1 MTKGQ
6 KAHVEAVLIQRIDD
20 LAKDRSNESDKA
32 IAAITRELINV
43 HFAMCEE
50 SEREIKPFTPIYDG
64 LTPEETA
71 AMLADVAT
79 AKEGKGFTPVFVGK
93 SGVTYIGG
101 VKLEAVKT
109 IVGFSERGVH
119 EVRITFDTDKAT
131 SHYRPKIEEGWIV

>member
-1 MTKGQ
+1 MTKEQ
-6 KAHVEAVLIQRIDD
+6 KAHVEAVLIQRIDA
-20 LAKDRSNESDKA
+20 LAKDRFGEPDDA
-32 IAAITRELINV
+32 IAAITRELVNV

-71 AMLADVAT
+71 AMLVDVAA
-79 AKEGKGFTPVFVGK
+79 AKEKKGYTPVFVGA

-119 EVRITFDTDKAT
+119 EVRIAFDTDKAT
-131 SHYRPKIEEGWIV
+131 NHYRPKKEG